1 MGALTVTVSR
11 PVADDEDE
19 RLRLAGSTGTPPHVL
34 ARLATDAGTD
44 STTIRTAVAQNPNTP
59 RATLTVLASDTRP
72 LTRVRVAAN
81 RNTPTSVLRQLAED
95 SNIHVRIV
103 IARNPNTPAG
113 ILDALSRSDDLDIAS
128 SVAGHANASAAT
140 IERLSH
146 HDDIAI
152 RPSPSAT
159 RGSADAGS
167 GSLNTNRTP
176 SSPNWPSEHWCAGP
190 CPTSRRRSP
199 SSLTSSCRHGRAP
212 PRSSSSPPAR
222 SAGHAPASRSRTRPG
237 RPPRQADHPPP
248 RHPRTCVR

>member
-140 IERLSH
+140 IERLSY

-152 RPSPSAT
+152 RA
-159 RGSADAGS
+159 
-167 GSLNTNRTP
+167 
-176 SSPNWPSEHWCAGP
+176 
-190 CPTSRRRSP
+190 
-199 SSLTSSCRHGRAP
+199 LTV
-212 PRSSSSPPAR
+212 
-222 SAGHAPASRSRTRPG
+222 
-237 RPPRQADHPPP
+237 
-248 RHPRTCVR
+248 RHPRIRRRRLRELEHEPHPVLAKLAVRALVCRALPHQPETVAVIADELLPTWPGTAAQLLLTARQISRARPGQPVTDTSGPFPATG